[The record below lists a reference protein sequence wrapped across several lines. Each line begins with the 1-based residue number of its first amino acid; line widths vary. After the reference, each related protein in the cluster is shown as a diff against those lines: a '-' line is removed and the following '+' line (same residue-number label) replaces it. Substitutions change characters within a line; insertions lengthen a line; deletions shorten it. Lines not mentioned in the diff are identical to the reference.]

1 MALAAVD
8 GLGVLRDLLHHGARR
23 AQAPRAVLGL
33 HVDLLA
39 RVLPLVC
46 ERDTRQLSP
55 GCGWGLGRQNLQR
68 WKSLLWALGQIIKP
82 PPFGGT
88 SSM

>member
-1 MALAAVD
+1 MALTAVD

-46 ERDTRQLSP
+46 RRDTRQLSP
-55 GCGWGLGRQNLQR
+55 GCGWGLGRNLQR